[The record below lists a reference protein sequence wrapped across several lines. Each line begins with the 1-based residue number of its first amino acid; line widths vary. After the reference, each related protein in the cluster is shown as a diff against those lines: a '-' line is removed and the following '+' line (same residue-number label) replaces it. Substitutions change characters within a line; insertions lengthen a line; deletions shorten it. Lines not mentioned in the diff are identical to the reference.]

1 LYCISTSLLYSDD
14 VFTDSH
20 EITAIT
26 NNKPVNFPIDKIKF
40 LFEKFFM
47 FVSRYNT
54 IGKKIQSQLQ
64 LQQFLVNCNNISQY
78 HHFDFI
84 VFLYQIITAMMS
96 KKSFFKIIKQ
106 ILLTKIIN
114 GSVNHLQP

>member
-1 LYCISTSLLYSDD
+1 
-14 VFTDSH
+14 
-20 EITAIT
+20 
-26 NNKPVNFPIDKIKF
+26 
-40 LFEKFFM
+40 M